1 MSPSTPRFN
10 VSLTLETNLQNIPP
24 QRKHAMDL
32 HLKHKKVLI
41 TGASKGIGAACARS
55 FAAEGCDLV
64 LVARNTKDLHTIQ
77 HSIVERYAVGVE
89 VVSADLRNPQ
99 DLDHLVLKHS
109 QIDIL
114 VNNAGDIPGGSITAV
129 KDSDWRHS
137 WELKLFGYINLSRE
151 IYNAMVEKN
160 NGVII
165 NIIGM
170 AAEKPSFDY
179 ICGST
184 ANAALV
190 AFTKA
195 LGKGPH
201 QKSVRVLGVNPPS
214 TKTERILKVMATI
227 AKEIFDDE
235 TRINDIPKDKMF
247 QTLIDPEQVADA
259 VVYLSSARAD
269 QLTGVVLNLAS

>member
-1 MSPSTPRFN
+1 
-10 VSLTLETNLQNIPP
+10 
-24 QRKHAMDL
+24 MDL
-32 HLKHKKVLI
+32 HLKNKKVLI

-55 FAAEGCDLV
+55 FAAEGSDLV
-64 LVARNTKDLHTIQ
+64 LVARNIEQLRVIKK
-77 HSIVERYAVGVE
+77 SITQEFGVNVE
-89 VVSADLRNPQ
+89 VVSADLRNAL
-99 DLDHLVLKHS
+99 DLNQLVSIHS
-109 QIDIL
+109 EVDIL
-114 VNNAGDIPGGSITAV
+114 INNAGDIPGGSITAV
-129 KDSDWRHS
+129 KDNDWRYS

-151 IYNAMVEKN
+151 IYNAMVERKK
-160 NGVII
+160 GVII
-165 NIIGM
+165 NVIGM

-227 AKEIFDDE
+227 AKELFDDE

-259 VVYLSSARAD
+259 VVYLSSSRAD

>member
-1 MSPSTPRFN
+1 
-10 VSLTLETNLQNIPP
+10 
-24 QRKHAMDL
+24 MDL

-64 LVARNTKDLHTIQ
+64 LVARNTADLHSIQ
-77 HSIVERYAVGVE
+77 HSIVEQYGVGVE
-89 VVSADLRNPQ
+89 VVSADLRNRE
-99 DLDHLVLKHS
+99 DLDHLARKHS

-151 IYNAMVEKN
+151 IYNAMVERN
-160 NGVII
+160 HGVII

-259 VVYLSSARAD
+259 VVYLSSARAN

>member
-137 WELKLFGYINLSRE
+137 WDLKLFGYINLSRE
-151 IYNAMVEKN
+151 IYNAMVERN

>member
-1 MSPSTPRFN
+1 
-10 VSLTLETNLQNIPP
+10 
-24 QRKHAMDL
+24 
-32 HLKHKKVLI
+32 
-41 TGASKGIGAACARS
+41 
-55 FAAEGCDLV
+55 
-64 LVARNTKDLHTIQ
+64 
-77 HSIVERYAVGVE
+77 
-89 VVSADLRNPQ
+89 
-99 DLDHLVLKHS
+99 
-109 QIDIL
+109 
-114 VNNAGDIPGGSITAV
+114 V

-151 IYNAMVEKN
+151 IYNAMVERN

-235 TRINDIPKDKMF
+235 IRINDIPKDKMF

>member
-1 MSPSTPRFN
+1 
-10 VSLTLETNLQNIPP
+10 
-24 QRKHAMDL
+24 MDL
-32 HLKHKKVLI
+32 HLKNKKVLI
-41 TGASKGIGAACARS
+41 TGASKGIGAACALS
-55 FAAEGCDLV
+55 FAAEGCHLV
-64 LVARNTKDLHTIQ
+64 LVARNTDDLLSTQKSIQ
-77 HSIVERYAVGVE
+77 DKFAVE
-89 VVSADLRNPQ
+89 VEIMSADLRNPQ
-99 DLDHLVLKHS
+99 QLMQIILQHS
-109 QIDIL
+109 DVDIL
-114 VNNAGDIPGGSITAV
+114 INNAGDIPGGSITAV
-129 KDSDWRHS
+129 NDSAWRHS

-151 IYNAMVEKN
+151 IYNAMVERN
-160 NGVII
+160 HGVIL

-214 TKTERILKVMATI
+214 TKTDRILKVMATI
-227 AKEIFDDE
+227 AKEIFNDE
-235 TRINDIPKDKMF
+235 TRIDDIPKDKMF

-259 VVYLSSARAD
+259 VVYLSSPRAN
-269 QLTGVVLNLAS
+269 QITGVVLNLAS

>member
-1 MSPSTPRFN
+1 
-10 VSLTLETNLQNIPP
+10 
-24 QRKHAMDL
+24 MDL
-32 HLKHKKVLI
+32 NLKHKKVLI

-55 FAAEGCDLV
+55 FAAEGCNLV
-64 LVARNTKDLHTIQ
+64 LVARKLDDLLNVKESITKL
-77 HSIVERYAVGVE
+77 YGVE
-89 VVSADLRNPQ
+89 IEVVTADLRNAV
-99 DLDHLVLKHS
+99 DLNQLLSNYSHV
-109 QIDIL
+109 DIL
-114 VNNAGDIPGGSITAV
+114 INNAGDIPGGSITAV
-129 KDSDWRHS
+129 DDNNWRHH

-151 IYNAMVEKN
+151 IYNAMVLRDQ
-160 NGVII
+160 GVII

-235 TRINDIPKDKMF
+235 TRINDIPRDKMF

-259 VVYLSSARAD
+259 VVYLSSSRAD
-269 QLTGVVLNLAS
+269 QITGVDLNLAS

>member
-151 IYNAMVEKN
+151 IYNAMVERN

>member
-1 MSPSTPRFN
+1 
-10 VSLTLETNLQNIPP
+10 
-24 QRKHAMDL
+24 MDL
-32 HLKHKKVLI
+32 NLKKKKVLI
-41 TGASKGIGAACARS
+41 TGASKGIGAACAMS
-55 FAAEGCDLV
+55 YAAEGCDLI
-64 LVARNTKDLHTIQ
+64 LIARNTENLINIKKAILTKYSVSVEIV
-77 HSIVERYAVGVE
+77 SI
-89 VVSADLRNPQ
+89 DLRDPKQLSQLILN
-99 DLDHLVLKHS
+99 HS
-109 QIDIL
+109 NVDIL
-114 VNNAGDIPGGSITAV
+114 VNNAGDIPGGNITSV
-129 KDSDWRHS
+129 KESDWRYA

-151 IYNAMVEKN
+151 MYHAMVQKN
-160 NGVII
+160 HGVII

-179 ICGST
+179 ICGSA

-235 TRINDIPKDKMF
+235 SRINDIPKDKMF
-247 QTLIDPEQVADA
+247 QTMIDPEQVADA
-259 VVYLSSARAD
+259 VVYLSSPRAD
-269 QLTGVVLNLAS
+269 QITGVVLNLAS

>member
-1 MSPSTPRFN
+1 
-10 VSLTLETNLQNIPP
+10 
-24 QRKHAMDL
+24 MDL

-151 IYNAMVEKN
+151 IYNAMVERN

-269 QLTGVVLNLAS
+269 QLTGVVLKLAS

>member
-77 HSIVERYAVGVE
+77 HSIVEGYAVGVE

-151 IYNAMVEKN
+151 IYNAMVERN

>member
-1 MSPSTPRFN
+1 
-10 VSLTLETNLQNIPP
+10 
-24 QRKHAMDL
+24 MDL

-64 LVARNTKDLHTIQ
+64 LVARNTVDLHRIQ
-77 HSIVERYAVGVE
+77 HSIVEQYGVGVE
-89 VVSADLRNPQ
+89 VMSADLRNRE
-99 DLDHLVLKHS
+99 DLDRLVHKHS

-114 VNNAGDIPGGSITAV
+114 VNNAGDIPGGSISAV

-151 IYNAMVEKN
+151 IYNAMVERN
-160 NGVII
+160 QGVII